1 MTRYVSSL
9 QSLAEN
15 ASRGFSEGADNRM
28 REVAKGA
35 RCVRGPVCGPVPDPL
50 RGPVCGPVRDPDAA
64 LRPSLGGGCPSSGLR
79 RCGFEAVKVP
89 PCWEVDLGEFP
100 CEGVALRIVSRPP
113 CEGGRVI
120 QPARISGRNVPFPA
134 SRVS

>member
-9 QSLAEN
+9 LSLADN
-15 ASRGFSEGADNRM
+15 ARRGFSEGTDNHM

-35 RCVRGPVCGPVPDPL
+35 RCMRGSVCGPVPDPL

-79 RCGFEAVKVP
+79 
-89 PCWEVDLGEFP
+89 
-100 CEGVALRIVSRPP
+100 
-113 CEGGRVI
+113 
-120 QPARISGRNVPFPA
+120 
-134 SRVS
+134 